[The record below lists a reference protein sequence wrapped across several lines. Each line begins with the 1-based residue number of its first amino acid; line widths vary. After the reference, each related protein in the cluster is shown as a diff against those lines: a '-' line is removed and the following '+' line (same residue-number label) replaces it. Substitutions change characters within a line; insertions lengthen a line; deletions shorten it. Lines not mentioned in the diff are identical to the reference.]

1 MYRGSARNGFD
12 ARLLNPIRDT
22 TIRRNLKGH
31 PPGTKVFCGSLMDFY
46 WEEAPDELRNKAYG
60 LIKAHPQY
68 FFQVLTK
75 RPHLINSMLPTDG
88 DFLKEYKHV
97 WLGTS
102 AENQKR
108 YDERIHEL
116 VSVPAKTRFIS
127 AEPLLEPINLRL
139 DEDGIR
145 GEVHWVIVGGE
156 SGNDHGAYRYR
167 TCELSWIEDI
177 ISQCKRAGV
186 PVFVKQTG
194 TYLKKQLGLLTK
206 DGIEL
211 SEWPQSIQVQEF
223 PERTIGIDC
232 ERVNLSESHSDR
244 LNMYK
249 HPNAQYTLA
258 PFDVEMD
265 NLATL
270 ATRMFFKRISNC
282 LVAVASEKSEEL
294 VHLSTLTMISALFPS
309 VRLLDAHEQKKSV
322 NLFMGVVG
330 PPASGKRLAMA
341 PIVLL
346 DGVKDFIENLVTSAG
361 ERKNFPKR
369 TVVLP
374 GNITKSRLIDHLW
387 VNSATDT
394 PTLVAESETSTL
406 LSALSN
412 MHGNFYDILNKIGEN
427 EFISYSRKKDNETVF
442 VDYPMASI
450 LLTGT
455 LDQAVKMYETPGGTF
470 SRFLYHVMHG
480 SDSFKPMERFTG
492 EVNGTEECASLLS
505 EEVKK
510 LFLFYRNADV
520 LLVPDEDTLAAYN
533 AFGEGKYE
541 VFKETLGKDS
551 AFGFRY
557 IFRVLKIAGIYALIR
572 TWLESGTSKY
582 VGDGTVSITMDDLQ
596 YALDLEPNLWY
607 SHTKVYQ
614 LVSSRKINPYAKV
627 VGAMKSTFT
636 RQEFITEY
644 GLQNGGVIPSD
655 RNATRVLTQLQ
666 KESVIERVKNGVFKK
681 L

>member
-1 MYRGSARNGFD
+1 MKN
-12 ARLLNPIRDT
+12 
-22 TIRRNLKGH
+22 NLE
-31 PPGTKVFCGSLMDFY
+31 T
-46 WEEAPDELRNKAYG
+46 A
-60 LIKAHPQY
+60 
-68 FFQVLTK
+68 
-75 RPHLINSMLPTDG
+75 
-88 DFLKEYKHV
+88 
-97 WLGTS
+97 
-102 AENQKR
+102 
-108 YDERIHEL
+108 
-116 VSVPAKTRFIS
+116 IS
-127 AEPLLEPINLRL
+127 A
-139 DEDGIR
+139 GM
-145 GEVHWVIVGGE
+145 
-156 SGNDHGAYRYR
+156 A
-167 TCELSWIEDI
+167 
-177 ISQCKRAGV
+177 
-186 PVFVKQTG
+186 TG
-194 TYLKKQLGLLTK
+194 
-206 DGIEL
+206 
-211 SEWPQSIQVQEF
+211 
-223 PERTIGIDC
+223 
-232 ERVNLSESHSDR
+232 
-244 LNMYK
+244 
-249 HPNAQYTLA
+249 
-258 PFDVEMD
+258 
-265 NLATL
+265 
-270 ATRMFFKRISNC
+270 MFFKRITNC
-282 LVAVASEKSEEL
+282 LVPVDSQKSEEL
-294 VHLSTLTMISALFPS
+294 VHISSLTMISALFPS
-309 VRLLDAHEQKKSV
+309 VRILDAHEQKKSV

-330 PPASGKRLAMA
+330 PPASGKSLAMA

-361 ERKNFPKR
+361 ERKNFPNR

-394 PTLVAESETSTL
+394 PTIVAESETSTL
-406 LSALSN
+406 VSALSN

-492 EVNGTEECASLLS
+492 EVNGTEECTSLLS
-505 EEVKK
+505 AEVKK

-614 LVSSRKINPYAKV
+614 LVSSKKVNPYAKV
-627 VGAMKSTFT
+627 IGAMKSTFT

-666 KESVIERVKNGVFKK
+666 KEGVIERVKNGVFKK

>member
-1 MYRGSARNGFD
+1 
-12 ARLLNPIRDT
+12 
-22 TIRRNLKGH
+22 
-31 PPGTKVFCGSLMDFY
+31 
-46 WEEAPDELRNKAYG
+46 
-60 LIKAHPQY
+60 
-68 FFQVLTK
+68 
-75 RPHLINSMLPTDG
+75 
-88 DFLKEYKHV
+88 
-97 WLGTS
+97 
-102 AENQKR
+102 
-108 YDERIHEL
+108 
-116 VSVPAKTRFIS
+116 
-127 AEPLLEPINLRL
+127 
-139 DEDGIR
+139 
-145 GEVHWVIVGGE
+145 
-156 SGNDHGAYRYR
+156 
-167 TCELSWIEDI
+167 
-177 ISQCKRAGV
+177 
-186 PVFVKQTG
+186 
-194 TYLKKQLGLLTK
+194 
-206 DGIEL
+206 
-211 SEWPQSIQVQEF
+211 VQEF
-223 PERTIGIDC
+223 PERSTGVDVEC
-232 ERVNLSESHSDR
+232 FNLPENESER
-244 LNMYK
+244 LNINQY
-249 HPNAQYTLA
+249 PDAQYSIVPA
-258 PFDVEMD
+258 DVETATSAS
-265 NLATL
+265 LATG
-270 ATRMFFKRISNC
+270 MFFKRITNC
-282 LVAVASEKSEEL
+282 LVPVDSKKSEEL
-294 VHLSTLTMISALFPS
+294 VQISSLTMISALFPS
-309 VRLLDAHEQKKSV
+309 VRILDSHEQKKSV

-330 PPASGKRLAMA
+330 PPASGKSLAMA

-394 PTLVAESETSTL
+394 PTIVAESETSTL
-406 LSALSN
+406 VSALSN

-450 LLTGT
+450 LLSGT

-492 EVNGTEECASLLS
+492 EVNGTEVCASLLS
-505 EEVKK
+505 EEIKK
-510 LFLFYRNADV
+510 LFLFYRNTDV
-520 LLVPDEDTLAAYN
+520 LLVPEDDTLAAYN

-541 VFKETLGKDS
+541 VFKETLGKDG

-572 TWLESGTSKY
+572 TWLESGASKY
-582 VGDGTVSITMDDLQ
+582 VGDGTVSITIDDLQ

-614 LVSSRKINPYAKV
+614 LVSSKQVNPYAKV
-627 VGAMKSTFT
+627 IGAMKSTFK

-666 KESVIERVKNGVFKK
+666 KEGVIERVKNGVFKK